1 MIARWRISEEGLQKI
16 EEPPAFQPNSTF
28 FLHTTKTFLTYLQM
42 ARSKK
47 GRLSGI
53 KRQEV
58 LANRNA
64 KILSGEVRDIA
75 FARVRKHLGSG
86 RVLAAIDTKHGPREI
101 QAQIPNVFGRKGSTP
116 INSTTVVTIIV
127 GEEFDPDTDI
137 TSSSHFKVESILSDD
152 QARTL
157 SRKGLVP
164 DWMLIID
171 PADAATAAAAAEDLY
186 TCEASDD
193 EEEDSDESKEAESNS
208 ASSSSS
214 SKKKSKEPVKKEEVT
229 FSRKAAK
236 DAASSEGFNVDDI

>member
-1 MIARWRISEEGLQKI
+1 MG
-16 EEPPAFQPNSTF
+16 
-28 FLHTTKTFLTYLQM
+28 
-42 ARSKK
+42 RSKK
-47 GRLSGI
+47 GRLTGG

-58 LANRNA
+58 CANRNA

-86 RVLAAIDTKHGPREI
+86 RVLVAIDTKHGPKEL

-127 GEEFDPDTDI
+127 GEDFDPETDI
-137 TSSSHFKVESILSDD
+137 TASSHFKVESILSDD

-171 PADAATAAAAAEDLY
+171 AADAATAAAAAEELY
-186 TCEASDD
+186 TFAASDDD
-193 EEEDSDESKEAESNS
+193 EEEGDSDESREAESNS
-208 ASSSSS
+208 NSSSSS
-214 SKKKSKEPVKKEEVT
+214 NSKKKSKEPAKREEVT

>member
-1 MIARWRISEEGLQKI
+1 
-16 EEPPAFQPNSTF
+16 
-28 FLHTTKTFLTYLQM
+28 M

-47 GRLSGI
+47 GRLTGG
-53 KRQEV
+53 KRKEV
-58 LANRNA
+58 NENRIA
-64 KILSGEVRDIA
+64 KILSGDVRDIA
-75 FARVRKHLGSG
+75 YARVRKHLGSG
-86 RVLAAIDTKHGPREI
+86 RVLAAIDTKHGPKEI

-127 GEEFDPDTDI
+127 GEDFDPDTDI
-137 TSSSHFKVESILSDD
+137 TASSHFKVECILSDD
-152 QARTL
+152 QARIL

-171 PADAATAAAAAEDLY
+171 AADAASAAAAAEELY
-186 TCEASDD
+186 TFEASDD
-193 EEEDSDESKEAESNS
+193 EEEDGDSDESKEAESNS

-214 SKKKSKEPVKKEEVT
+214 KKKSKEPVKKVEVT

>member
-1 MIARWRISEEGLQKI
+1 MG
-16 EEPPAFQPNSTF
+16 
-28 FLHTTKTFLTYLQM
+28 
-42 ARSKK
+42 RSKK
-47 GRLSGI
+47 GRLTGG
-53 KRQEV
+53 KRKEV
-58 LANRNA
+58 NENRIA
-64 KILSGEVRDIA
+64 KILSGDVRDIA
-75 FARVRKHLGSG
+75 YARVRKHLGSG
-86 RVLAAIDTKHGPREI
+86 RVLAAIDTKHGPKEI

-127 GEEFDPDTDI
+127 GEDFDPDTDI
-137 TSSSHFKVESILSDD
+137 TASSHFKVECILSDD

-171 PADAATAAAAAEDLY
+171 AADAASAAAAAEELY
-186 TCEASDD
+186 TFEASDD
-193 EEEDSDESKEAESNS
+193 EEEDGDSDESKEAESNS

>member
-1 MIARWRISEEGLQKI
+1 
-16 EEPPAFQPNSTF
+16 
-28 FLHTTKTFLTYLQM
+28 M

-47 GRLSGI
+47 GRLTGG
-53 KRQEV
+53 KRKEV
-58 LANRNA
+58 NENRIA
-64 KILSGEVRDIA
+64 KILSGDVRDIA
-75 FARVRKHLGSG
+75 YARVRKHLGSG
-86 RVLAAIDTKHGPREI
+86 RVLAAIDTKHGPKEI

-127 GEEFDPDTDI
+127 GEDFDPDTDI
-137 TSSSHFKVESILSDD
+137 TASSHFKVECILSDD

-171 PADAATAAAAAEDLY
+171 AADAASAAAAAEELY
-186 TCEASDD
+186 TFEASDD
-193 EEEDSDESKEAESNS
+193 EEEDGDSDESKEAESNS

-214 SKKKSKEPVKKEEVT
+214 KKKSKEPVKREEVT

>member
-1 MIARWRISEEGLQKI
+1 
-16 EEPPAFQPNSTF
+16 
-28 FLHTTKTFLTYLQM
+28 
-42 ARSKK
+42 
-47 GRLSGI
+47 
-53 KRQEV
+53 
-58 LANRNA
+58 
-64 KILSGEVRDIA
+64 
-75 FARVRKHLGSG
+75 
-86 RVLAAIDTKHGPREI
+86 VLAAIDTKHGPREI

-127 GEEFDPDTDI
+127 GEDFDPDTDI
-137 TSSSHFKVESILSDD
+137 TASSHFKVECILSDD

-171 PADAATAAAAAEDLY
+171 AADAASAAAAAEELY
-186 TCEASDD
+186 TFEASDD
-193 EEEDSDESKEAESNS
+193 EEEDGDSDESKEAESNS

-214 SKKKSKEPVKKEEVT
+214 KKKSKEPVKREEVT

>member
-1 MIARWRISEEGLQKI
+1 
-16 EEPPAFQPNSTF
+16 
-28 FLHTTKTFLTYLQM
+28 M

-47 GRLSGI
+47 GRLTGG

-58 LANRNA
+58 CANRNA

-86 RVLAAIDTKHGPREI
+86 RVLVAIDAKHGPKEL

-116 INSTTVVTIIV
+116 INSTTIVTIIV
-127 GEEFDPDTDI
+127 GEDFDPETDI
-137 TSSSHFKVESILSDD
+137 TASSHFKVESILSDD

-171 PADAATAAAAAEDLY
+171 AADAATAAAAAEELY
-186 TCEASDD
+186 TFEASDD
-193 EEEDSDESKEAESNS
+193 EEDEDSDESKEAESNS

-214 SKKKSKEPVKKEEVT
+214 KKKSKEPVKREEVT

>member
-1 MIARWRISEEGLQKI
+1 
-16 EEPPAFQPNSTF
+16 
-28 FLHTTKTFLTYLQM
+28 M

-47 GRLSGI
+47 GRLTGG

-58 LANRNA
+58 NENRIA
-64 KILSGEVRDIA
+64 KILSGEVKDIA

-86 RVLAAIDTKHGPREI
+86 RVLAAIDTKHGPKEI

-116 INSTTVVTIIV
+116 INSTTVVTIVV
-127 GEEFDPDTDI
+127 GDEFDPEKDI
-137 TSSSHFKVESILSDD
+137 TASSHFKVECILSDD

-171 PADAATAAAAAEDLY
+171 AADAASAAAAAEELY
-186 TCEASDD
+186 TFAASDD
-193 EEEDSDESKEAESNS
+193 DDEDSETSGEAESNS
-208 ASSSSS
+208 SSNSSS
-214 SKKKSKEPVKKEEVT
+214 SKKKSKEPAKREEVT